1 MQRYVRRLAE
11 AQAGT
16 GELKGILEEYN
27 IEVRNTDG
35 TNKDAMVVLG
45 ELADIM
51 KGNTSQADNL
61 RIAFKAFD
69 SEGADLVRILDAG
82 ADGFE
87 AVSYTHLTLPTTPY
101 V

>member
-69 SEGADLVRILDAG
+69 SEGADLVRT
-82 ADGFE
+82 
-87 AVSYTHLTLPTTPY
+87 VSYTHLTLPTKRI